1 MNTPKCCVTGHE
13 KSHMSS
19 NHLMGAVTISKT
31 QVYWASL
38 VQAHGRCSGFYLHY
52 RGLCIGKNLP
62 WVFLK
67 TELRFS
73 LRAIKAILRKHSLK
87 SPSGANLCYHIH
99 TNTQEYGNQ
108 RQLMLVKEYWE
119 SVCELRMQKGEKL
132 KWKKKHC
139 IEHNT
144 VYVWGTF
151 LISFL
156 IHCQYGCSLT
166 LI

>member
-1 MNTPKCCVTGHE
+1 MEDVQGFIYTTEGFALE
-13 KSHMSS
+13 IIFLESFSH
-19 NHLMGAVTISKT
+19 LI
-31 QVYWASL
+31 
-38 VQAHGRCSGFYLHY
+38 
-52 RGLCIGKNLP
+52 
-62 WVFLK
+62 LK

-108 RQLMLVKEYWE
+108 RQLMVVKEYRE

-144 VYVWGTF
+144 VYV
-151 LISFL
+151 
-156 IHCQYGCSLT
+156 
-166 LI
+166 